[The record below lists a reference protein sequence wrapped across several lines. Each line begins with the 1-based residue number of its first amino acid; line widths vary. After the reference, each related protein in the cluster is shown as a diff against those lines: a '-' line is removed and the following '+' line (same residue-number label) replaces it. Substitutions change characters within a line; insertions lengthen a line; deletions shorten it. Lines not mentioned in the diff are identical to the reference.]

1 MGTFNRHR
9 RVGSRSSD
17 LLPEIRNWI
26 SIQPRGR
33 VRGRLRER
41 RQRAEGG
48 GGKEQP
54 ERREGRVGQ
63 VPPIY
68 SEFDAFDGR
77 VRGDARETGGD
88 RTNARFDTTNE
99 RRTVQ

>member
-1 MGTFNRHR
+1 M
-9 RVGSRSSD
+9 
-17 LLPEIRNWI
+17 
-26 SIQPRGR
+26 
-33 VRGRLRER
+33 RGRLRER

-77 VRGDARETGGD
+77 VRGDAGETGGIEQMSD
-88 RTNARFDTTNE
+88 E
-99 RRTVQ
+99 RCNNVRIHFVLGCFIFVIFFVCV

>member
-1 MGTFNRHR
+1 M
-9 RVGSRSSD
+9 
-17 LLPEIRNWI
+17 
-26 SIQPRGR
+26 
-33 VRGRLRER
+33 RGRLRER